1 MTNPTL
7 AVIVGSN
14 RRDSIN
20 RKLAQGIAKLAAG
33 RFDVKFVQIDDL
45 PMYNQDHEADTPARG
60 DALQE
65 RDQRPTRSFSS
76 RRSITARFRPF

>member
-20 RKLAQGIAKLAAG
+20 RKLAQGIANLAKG
-33 RFDVKFVQIDDL
+33 RFDV
-45 PMYNQDHEADTPARG
+45 N
-60 DALQE
+60 
-65 RDQRPTRSFSS
+65 SS
-76 RRSITARFRPF
+76 RSTICRFITRTMRTTHLLR